1 MIPASPPT
9 NELQRLA
16 ALDSYRVLDTEPE
29 LGFDDLTAVAAAT
42 CNTPIALVSLIDD
55 KRQWFKSHYG
65 LDTRETPRDYA
76 FCTHTILG
84 SEAFVVPDTTLDA
97 RFQDN
102 PLATGEPHVR
112 FYAGVPLINP
122 EGFALGTLCVID
134 HVPRE
139 LTPLQLDVLLRL
151 GRQVVSQLEL
161 RRARD
166 LAQSAVAAK
175 TRFLA
180 SMSHEVRTPLNGLLG
195 VTQLLAESALNS
207 AQSEL
212 VQIAQRSGEHLLSVV
227 NDILEFSRLD
237 AGGLKL
243 ELAPFNLKEA
253 INDVLAIA
261 ASSARRKGIRLQLE
275 WQSLASPHR
284 QGDAQRVRQVL
295 FNLVANAIKF
305 TSHGSVTLR
314 VSDDTT
320 APAIKLAVI
329 DTGIGIAPDVMPKLF
344 NRFTQA
350 DSSTTRQFGGT
361 GLGLAITRR
370 LVELMGGQV
379 GVDSELGKGS
389 CFWCSIPLPNIA
401 GELDAPSESKINE
414 SLVYCD
420 LHGRSVLVAE
430 DEAVNLMI
438 LMRQLQKHN
447 CVVTHVATG
456 SAAVEL
462 CRQRPFD
469 LILMDGMMP
478 EMDGYEAT
486 RQIRALPQAWTSR
499 VPIIALTANAMDGDR
514 EECFLAGMTDYVSK
528 PINFQAFNAA
538 LQRAISVRAL
548 AAEQH
553 TALQESR

>member
-1 MIPASPPT
+1 MIPAIPPD
-9 NELQRLA
+9 NEKQRLA

-29 LGFDDLTAVAAAT
+29 MGFDDLTAVAAAT
-42 CNTPIALVSLIDD
+42 CNTPIALVSLIDA
-55 KRQWFKSHYG
+55 KRQWFKSHCG
-65 LDTRETPRDYA
+65 LAVAETPREYA
-76 FCTHTILG
+76 FCTHAILG
-84 SEAFVVPDTTLDA
+84 SETFVVPDATLDP

-102 PLATGEPHVR
+102 PLTIGEPHVR

-139 LTPLQLDVLLRL
+139 LTSLQLNILLRL

-166 LAQSAVAAK
+166 LAESAVAAK

-195 VTQLLAESALNS
+195 VTQLLAESSLNS
-207 AQSEL
+207 GQREL

-243 ELAPFNLKEA
+243 ELASFNLKEA
-253 INDVLAIA
+253 VNDVLAITTA
-261 ASSARRKGIRLQLE
+261 NAKRKGIQLQLE

-284 QGDAQRVRQVL
+284 QGDVQRVRQVL

-305 TSHGSVTLR
+305 TAQGSVTLR
-314 VSDDTT
+314 VSDDMA

-329 DTGIGIAPDVMPKLF
+329 DTGIGIAPDVIPKLF

-389 CFWCSIPLPNIA
+389 CFWCSIPLPIIA
-401 GELDAPSESKINE
+401 GELDAPTASKVNE
-414 SLVYCD
+414 KPVYCD

-430 DEAVNLMI
+430 DDAVNLMI
-438 LMRQLQKHN
+438 LMRQLQRHN
-447 CVVTHVATG
+447 CVVTDVGTG

-462 CRQRPFD
+462 CKQRPFD

-486 RQIRALPQAWTSR
+486 RQIRALPQAWASR
-499 VPIIALTANAMDGDR
+499 VPIIALTASAMDGDR

-528 PINFQAFNAA
+528 PINLQAFNAA
-538 LQRAISVRAL
+538 LQRAISVRTL
-548 AAEQH
+548 TAEQQP
-553 TALQESR
+553 ALQESR